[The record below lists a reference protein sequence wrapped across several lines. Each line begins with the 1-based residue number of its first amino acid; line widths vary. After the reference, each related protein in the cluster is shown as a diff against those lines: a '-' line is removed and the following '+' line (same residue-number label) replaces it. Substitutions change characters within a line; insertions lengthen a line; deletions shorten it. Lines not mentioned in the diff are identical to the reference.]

1 MDEVTQDGKI
11 PDATTNNI
19 DLTLGSGCWLTNGI
33 AGSALHFNGTADAW
47 SSFFGPAMGSRTVSL
62 LFRREEENGPLYEG
76 KPDTYP
82 YIIAELSTMRIHF
95 ATANDIN
102 LVYVAGRPLSGLGN
116 FPRGQWN
123 HMAWVYEEAATGEP
137 NVVNGNCKLY
147 LNGILNSTSPTYT
160 LTNTAAAGT
169 AYLGNHINKSRP
181 IYGELDE
188 VKIYSTALTE
198 EQVMLE
204 ALRGME
210 TGKTPRLL
218 GHWTMEEI
226 IETNSTRLIRDLS
239 GNNYD
244 LQLDDGCQL
253 TNGIDGMALNYDGTT
268 NASAYFADGPKVSSW
283 SFAGWVRQDRASET
297 PVIEGN
303 HYPRILVSSPGGLM
317 MHLKDDNNYMTF
329 QNYGSTSAQNH
340 LVRPD
345 TGVWA
350 HYAVVTRMAYNT
362 GSNTFSSIP
371 EFYVNG
377 QKVSDGIEKV
387 TGILVWNLDY
397 NMFVGNNALNGSR
410 AFMGE
415 FDNFRFYDGALTEA
429 QIAEIYQGL
438 PSVSAGADFNTASG
452 TVALQ
457 GVIDG
462 KNDNPLR
469 LGSSAEVTWTLVSAP
484 AGGEAAAIETPAS
497 TVTKA
502 TLPVIG
508 TYVFRLTAHN
518 YEHSVSDEVTISRMA
533 APVGNVP
540 PTVTLNAT
548 ASVEMP
554 TSLSLNAI
562 TSDTDGVLGTLQVAW
577 TKVSG
582 PGGVYFDDSSAPAT
596 ETTFLA
602 AGSYLLRCTA
612 NDGAATDAADI
623 TVTVTG
629 DSSTTSLTNGLVRYY
644 PMNSTPY
651 DEEVISGSTAMSF
664 TDLETGI
671 VGYGLRTYGANG
683 YASTGLSLPEYGV
696 ENQPVT
702 NPTHLAFSLWM
713 YHDTADTNVCADA
726 ALLHVSYSLGIYYRC
741 QNPSPGFILFQQGV
755 SGKVTQ
761 YFFPGPAVSPTNRWT
776 HVYACFDRAGGSE
789 LELYIDGTKQT
800 KSSSSGSSP
809 ARIRPDT
816 LKIGGMTQTS
826 GGTQGA
832 ITNSISG
839 GFYSRVFPGILDEV
853 RIYNHALTTAEVMAL
868 VAQPI
873 RINREPLPELDTELI
888 VGNKGDIKPLEA
900 IIYDDGLPMGVSLE
914 SHWTIVSGNSEGIS
928 IADDSS
934 SSTTISLLELG
945 TYGLQLETT
954 DGERVSYSEIISVI
968 VNPGGTLILLR

>member
-1 MDEVTQDGKI
+1 
-11 PDATTNNI
+11 
-19 DLTLGSGCWLTNGI
+19 
-33 AGSALHFNGTADAW
+33 
-47 SSFFGPAMGSRTVSL
+47 
-62 LFRREEENGPLYEG
+62 
-76 KPDTYP
+76 
-82 YIIAELSTMRIHF
+82 
-95 ATANDIN
+95 
-102 LVYVAGRPLSGLGN
+102 
-116 FPRGQWN
+116 
-123 HMAWVYEEAATGEP
+123 
-137 NVVNGNCKLY
+137 
-147 LNGILNSTSPTYT
+147 
-160 LTNTAAAGT
+160 
-169 AYLGNHINKSRP
+169 
-181 IYGELDE
+181 
-188 VKIYSTALTE
+188 
-198 EQVMLE
+198 
-204 ALRGME
+204 
-210 TGKTPRLL
+210 
-218 GHWTMEEI
+218 
-226 IETNSTRLIRDLS
+226 
-239 GNNYD
+239 
-244 LQLDDGCQL
+244 
-253 TNGIDGMALNYDGTT
+253 
-268 NASAYFADGPKVSSW
+268 
-283 SFAGWVRQDRASET
+283 
-297 PVIEGN
+297 
-303 HYPRILVSSPGGLM
+303 
-317 MHLKDDNNYMTF
+317 
-329 QNYGSTSAQNH
+329 
-340 LVRPD
+340 
-345 TGVWA
+345 
-350 HYAVVTRMAYNT
+350 
-362 GSNTFSSIP
+362 
-371 EFYVNG
+371 
-377 QKVSDGIEKV
+377 
-387 TGILVWNLDY
+387 
-397 NMFVGNNALNGSR
+397 
-410 AFMGE
+410 
-415 FDNFRFYDGALTEA
+415 
-429 QIAEIYQGL
+429 
-438 PSVSAGADFNTASG
+438 
-452 TVALQ
+452 
-457 GVIDG
+457 
-462 KNDNPLR
+462 
-469 LGSSAEVTWTLVSAP
+469 
-484 AGGEAAAIETPAS
+484 
-497 TVTKA
+497 
-502 TLPVIG
+502 
-508 TYVFRLTAHN
+508 
-518 YEHSVSDEVTISRMA
+518 
-533 APVGNVP
+533 
-540 PTVTLNAT
+540 
-548 ASVEMP
+548 
-554 TSLSLNAI
+554 
-562 TSDTDGVLGTLQVAW
+562 
-577 TKVSG
+577 
-582 PGGVYFDDSSAPAT
+582 
-596 ETTFLA
+596 
-602 AGSYLLRCTA
+602 
-612 NDGAATDAADI
+612 
-623 TVTVTG
+623 
-629 DSSTTSLTNGLVRYY
+629 
-644 PMNSTPY
+644 MNSTPY